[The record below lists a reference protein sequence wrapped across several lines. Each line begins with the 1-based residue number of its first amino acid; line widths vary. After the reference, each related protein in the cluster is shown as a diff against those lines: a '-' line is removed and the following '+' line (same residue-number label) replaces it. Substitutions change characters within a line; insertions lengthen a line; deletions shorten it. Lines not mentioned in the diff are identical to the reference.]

1 MNDREKKSSLRV
13 ERRGFKGE
21 GAELVTEQQNG
32 LGNLCLRNVSLERMS
47 RAEQAQ
53 PWDAG

>member
-1 MNDREKKSSLRV
+1 M
-13 ERRGFKGE
+13 
-21 GAELVTEQQNG
+21 TEQQNG

-53 PWDAG
+53 PLDAG